1 MSTVS
6 VIKVP
11 TRLIEKNGK
20 TVEESN
26 YYELAELDNSESL
39 HYGLGAVDSGITTQV
54 NFILQHMMKWEWVK
68 MLNSRKRKSR
78 MSRVGQQRT
87 MWGKLFKEAIYWMV
101 QKLSIQ
107 NELWKSKAAVNF
119 LVDSTHKY

>member
-1 MSTVS
+1 MRRSSKFRCIFKTNNLCRTNIPAKMRTVS

-39 HYGLGAVDSGITTQV
+39 HYGLGAVDSGIATQV
-54 NFILQHMMKWEWVK
+54 NFILQHMMK
-68 MLNSRKRKSR
+68 
-78 MSRVGQQRT
+78 
-87 MWGKLFKEAIYWMV
+87 
-101 QKLSIQ
+101 
-107 NELWKSKAAVNF
+107 
-119 LVDSTHKY
+119 